1 MKNNQLRTKIIGI
14 FVGLTLIISIL
25 YGLMSFVIAYYV
37 EDHFFNSFIEAESHA
52 ISAQIKQGLP
62 AEPRLDYVTYYPQYS
77 AMPLDVREFLEKHP
91 DRKEFA
97 LNDEQYFHLKPFE
110 HGYLLAE
117 VSNQLFVRSVKN
129 ELLSFLLAIFAF
141 ATFIAIVMGFAAYL
155 IAKRLL
161 KPLDELIT
169 IIEQAPV
176 DKLPN
181 DFAKRF
187 EGSEIGT
194 FAHTLEQALTRIDAF
209 IKREQ
214 LFTRDISHE
223 LRTPITIS
231 QGAITLLKQTSLND
245 KQANLV
251 TRVSQAQQQIE
262 QSLTTLLALARE
274 QHKQTAHS
282 RILPLVEQSILQQHN
297 FLADKAIELVIN
309 IKPQETAP
317 IAEPPLLILLN
328 NLIGNAF
335 KYTHSGTIE
344 ITYSQQSLSIKDS
357 GSGISPELQTQIFE
371 AGVKGESSQGFG
383 LGLNIVKRLC
393 EHLSIDYQLTS
404 TANGNEF
411 RFTFT

>member
-1 MKNNQLRTKIIGI
+1 MKNNQLRTKIIGL
-14 FVGLTLIISIL
+14 FVALTLVISVL
-25 YGLMSFVIAYYV
+25 YGLMSFIFAYYV
-37 EDHFFNSFIEAESHA
+37 EDHFFNSFIEVESHA

-62 AEPRLDYVTYYPQYS
+62 AKPRLDYVTYYPHYS
-77 AMPLDVREFLEKHP
+77 AMPLEVKEFLAKHP
-91 DRKEFA
+91 NRKEFA
-97 LNDEQYFHLKPFE
+97 LNNEQYFHLKQFE

-117 VSNQLFVRSVKN
+117 ISNQLFVRSVKN
-129 ELLSFLLAIFAF
+129 EMLSFLLAIFAF
-141 ATFIAIVMGFAAYL
+141 ATFIAIVMGAAAYL
-155 IAKRLL
+155 VAKRLL
-161 KPLDELIT
+161 KPLDELVT

-181 DFAKRF
+181 NFAKRF

-231 QGAITLLKQTSLND
+231 QGAITLLKQTSLNE

-251 TRVSQAQQQIE
+251 ARVSQAQQQIE

-274 QHKQTAHS
+274 QDKQTAHS

-297 FLADKAIELVIN
+297 FLADKAIELVVN
-309 IKPQETAP
+309 IKPQDTAP

-335 KYTHSGTIE
+335 KYTHSGTID
-344 ITYSQQSLSIKDS
+344 ITYKEQSLSIKDS
-357 GSGISPELQTQIFE
+357 GSGISPAQQAHIFE
-371 AGVKGESSQGFG
+371 AGAKGENSQGLG

-404 TANGNEF
+404 TADGNEF
-411 RFTFT
+411 SLTFK